1 MMTSSKPTISRTGV
15 YALIVKDKKILLVKQ
30 NKGPHSGKW
39 ELPGGGIEA
48 GETEESALRRELL
61 EEVGVS
67 FDIIQFF
74 ENLTAI
80 TDSLDEK
87 GHPYRFHQ
95 VGSIYLVSGFSNVK
109 KGEMMHEWIDFK
121 RLEHEPISPF
131 VRQILAQISK
141 IF

>member
-61 EEVGVS
+61 EEVGMS
-67 FDIIQFF
+67 FRTMEFF
-74 ENLTAI
+74 AKLTAV
-80 TDSLDEK
+80 TDSIDEK

-95 VGSIYLVSGFSNVK
+95 VGLVYLVSGFSNLEK
-109 KGEMMHEWIDFK
+109 AEMMHEWIDLK
-121 RLEHEPISPF
+121 RLESESVSPF
-131 VRQILAQISK
+131 VRQILAQVSK